1 MHDLRRV
8 VLWMA
13 GALMS
18 FSALAVAIREL
29 ARVLSVWEILALRN
43 LGGIVVLGAYALLAR
58 TPVGWPAPLRIH
70 LVRNVFHF
78 AGQACW
84 SFGVTLL
91 PLATVFALEFT
102 TPAWTMVMATIFLG
116 ERISAARIGAL
127 VLGFAGVLVILR
139 PPLLFGG
146 AAAFDPAALVVL
158 AAALFFSVQITTTKF
173 LTGTQSTLTI
183 LFWMNV
189 LQLPAYLATNVALG
203 GDLWF
208 LPRIPASAWLPLLV
222 LMLAG
227 LTAHVC
233 FTNAM
238 RHGDA
243 TLVVPI
249 DFLRIPFIATVGV
262 LLYAE
267 PFDLLVLLG
276 AAISAA
282 GILWSLADAR
292 RYAAR
297 RRTDGAPR

>member
-84 SFGVTLL
+84 AFGVTLL

-102 TPAWTMVMATIFLG
+102 TPAWTMVMATIFLR
-116 ERISAARIGAL
+116 ERISTARIGAL
-127 VLGFAGVLVILR
+127 VLGFLGVLVILR
-139 PPLLFGG
+139 PG

-158 AAALFFSVQITTTKF
+158 AAALFFSVQIITTKF

-189 LQLPAYLATNVALG
+189 MQLPAYLAANVALG

-208 LPRIPASAWLPLLV
+208 VPRIPGTAWLPLLA
-222 LMLAG
+222 LMLTG

-238 RHGDA
+238 RYGDA

-249 DFLRIPFIATVGV
+249 DFLRIPFIAAIGV

-267 PFDLLVLLG
+267 PFDPLVLLG

-282 GILWSLADAR
+282 GVLWSLAEAR
-292 RYAAR
+292 HYAAR
-297 RRTDGAPR
+297 RNNGGAKQ